1 MIVASARQFTG
12 AQLAFQ
18 QPTDYRA
25 RKRCEINTRADTFC
39 AGQTFV
45 FQEPTGMVVDVGKF
59 HPSLPIIHNIPI
71 GPAATTYD
79 LPSGETI
86 ILGVHQALYFG
97 ATLEN
102 SLCQPNQLREH
113 GIVIDDCL
121 KQYSGGK
128 LLHGLFFPD
137 DNVLI
142 PLELHACLSYFPSR
156 LPTHEE
162 LETCRWIYMLG
173 EGEWDPYSGHFAAAE
188 SATKSHL
195 TERPLHT
202 APTQL
207 SYKTTGEIMDGR
219 YVGAATNWDTAFAN
233 YSIFDTGGV
242 DPLIGSLS
250 FLPPTC

>member
-1 MIVASARQFTG
+1 MS
-12 AQLAFQ
+12 
-18 QPTDYRA
+18 
-25 RKRCEINTRADTFC
+25 
-39 AGQTFV
+39 
-45 FQEPTGMVVDVGKF
+45 
-59 HPSLPIIHNIPI
+59 
-71 GPAATTYD
+71 
-79 LPSGETI
+79 
-86 ILGVHQALYFG
+86 
-97 ATLEN
+97 
-102 SLCQPNQLREH
+102 
-113 GIVIDDCL
+113 
-121 KQYSGGK
+121 
-128 LLHGLFFPD
+128 
-137 DNVLI
+137 
-142 PLELHACLSYFPSR
+142 
-156 LPTHEE
+156 
-162 LETCRWIYMLG
+162 G